1 MVNGLLVFGSGKLCN
16 SCSKPRKPR
25 LGQFSSVIL
34 TRHRPSQPGFSLHS
48 SLASSFHMPPGQFST
63 RTDSTWAPCL
73 RLVDTPCM
81 PNAFWANCQVGNGPP
96 RVLQLT
102 PRRFASTWPSSS
114 PAGWGAHRPLH
125 SALTL
130 GRSLQPLWLQIALL
144 LGILQKLDKHLQP
157 LQRQTVQ
164 TLGRSIQTQMSYQL
178 KAGWK
183 RLVTGESRWWLNG
196 VVGPSLL
203 LTGLVFAQQTVGA
216 QRIEVLTLEW
226 RRGAWD

>member
-102 PRRFASTWPSSS
+102 PGALQVPGRAHRQPGGSTQASSLGSDAGTKPTTTMAADSS
-114 PAGWGAHRPLH
+114 PTRDPAETG
-125 SALTL
+125 
-130 GRSLQPLWLQIALL
+130 
-144 LGILQKLDKHLQP
+144 
-157 LQRQTVQ
+157 QTP
-164 TLGRSIQTQMSYQL
+164 TTPTAADSPDLGRSIQTQMSYQL

-203 LTGLVFAQQTVGA
+203 LTGLVFAQQTVGV

>member
-1 MVNGLLVFGSGKLCN
+1 MVNGQLVFGSGKLCK
-16 SCSKPRKPR
+16 SYSKPQKPR

-73 RLVDTPCM
+73 RLVDTPRM
-81 PNAFWANCQVGNGPP
+81 PSAFWANCQVGKWPP

-157 LQRQTVQ
+157 IAADSPDLGTVDSD
-164 TLGRSIQTQMSYQL
+164 TNELPTQGGL
-178 KAGWK
+178 EEARNRG
-183 RLVTGESRWWLNG
+183 SRWWLNG

-203 LTGLVFAQQTVGA
+203 LTGLVFAQQTAGV
-216 QRIEVLTLEW
+216 RKIEVRT
-226 RRGAWD
+226 